1 MTKSVD
7 RYATVVVAV
16 TAILLGLLS
25 APARGAAPTDDEYFD
40 ATVVVENSTFYP
52 LVRDGFEDESVM
64 VVGNS
69 GYIDARATITD
80 HLGRPVRTLQLT
92 DYLTEDRDAV
102 LRAAWDGRTEAGSLV
117 EAGSY
122 TVAFSA
128 DYTTVIDGEV
138 VQPTVHAVREVRVA
152 TDRMPRRF
160 ERSVVGAK
168 TSARSSGPGCRTQ
181 KLLGHLLL
189 ACRQGTRASASW
201 KVRLPAGAT
210 RVRWGIDA
218 ERGHR
223 GRGNVKATG
232 KRLRH
237 ALVVTVVVTGSRRA
251 LVESIAVSYTRRTK
265 I

>member
-1 MTKSVD
+1 M
-7 RYATVVVAV
+7 
-16 TAILLGLLS
+16 
-25 APARGAAPTDDEYFD
+25 
-40 ATVVVENSTFYP
+40 VVENSTFYP

-152 TDRMPRRF
+152 TRPHASPFRAFRRRREDVSAV
-160 ERSVVGAK
+160 ERTRLSHPE
-168 TSARSSGPGCRTQ
+168 TSRSSSAR
-181 KLLGHLLL
+181 
-189 ACRQGTRASASW
+189 
-201 KVRLPAGAT
+201 VPAGDASVGVVESAAT
-210 RVRWGIDA
+210 GRSNPRPM
-218 ERGHR
+218 GHR
-223 GRGNVKATG
+223 R
-232 KRLRH
+232 
-237 ALVVTVVVTGSRRA
+237 
-251 LVESIAVSYTRRTK
+251 
-265 I
+265 